1 MRSFYDGGDGGDGDN
16 DGGDDGYFNFSN
28 APPPNELSVV
38 VNDYIF
44 SIINVRKR
52 DIEIQKFPFSN
63 EMFLM
68 LFIFPL

>member
-1 MRSFYDGGDGGDGDN
+1 MRSFYDGGDGDN

-44 SIINVRKR
+44 SIIIVRKR
-52 DIEIQKFPFSN
+52 YIELQKFPFSN